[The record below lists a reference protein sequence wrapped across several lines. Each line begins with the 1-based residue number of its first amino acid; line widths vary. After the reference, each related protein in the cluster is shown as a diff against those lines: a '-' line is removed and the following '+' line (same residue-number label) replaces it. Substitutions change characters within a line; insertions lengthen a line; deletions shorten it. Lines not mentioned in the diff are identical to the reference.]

1 MFYDRDL
8 RTLSES
14 QTWFNLIANIN
25 VYTRVKVDTNG
36 IDTSTQT
43 SWLNTPSS
51 RFTMSLRKLLLLSVL
66 INNSVFKKT
75 IDETAFFI
83 VF

>member
-14 QTWFNLIANIN
+14 QTWFNLIASIN

-36 IDTSTQT
+36 IDSSTQT

-51 RFTMSLRKLLLLSVL
+51 CFTMSLRKLLLLSVL
-66 INNSVFKKT
+66 INNSVFKKN
-75 IDETAFFI
+75 D
-83 VF
+83 